1 MSEARDAVKAHYG
14 RGGIAERILAKVAP
28 DGNPEAR
35 LTVDRFYPY
44 DQLHARG
51 LEATADHTK
60 PLGLGPGATVLDIG
74 SGLGGPARFMAVTFG
89 CAVTGIDLTPEFVE
103 AANEFTRRCGLP
115 GRVTFRQGDALAL
128 PFPDASFD
136 AVTCQYVAMNIED
149 KATLLRQAARVLKR
163 GGRLAF
169 SLVLAGNGRAP
180 DYPLPWSGDGAGSFL
195 IDAGA
200 LRQAFADSGLS
211 IGAWTDESEKVREF
225 TVRMRGNN
233 AGLEQISARTR
244 DFSQRLGNFGEA
256 IADGR
261 LVPVFVLATR

>member
-14 RGGIAERILAKVAP
+14 RGGLTERILAKVVP
-28 DGNPEAR
+28 DGNPDER
-35 LTVDRFYPY
+35 VTVDRFYPF

-60 PLGLGPGATVLDIG
+60 PLGLRPGSTVLDIG

-89 CAVTGIDLTPEFVE
+89 CSVTGIDLTPEFVE
-103 AANEFTRRCGLP
+103 AASEFTRRCGLA

-128 PFPDASFD
+128 PFADASFD

-149 KATLLRQAARVLKR
+149 KATLLKEAARVLKR

-169 SLVLAGNGRAP
+169 SLVLAGNGKAP

-195 IDAGA
+195 IGAEGLRGAFAGA
-200 LRQAFADSGLS
+200 GFS
-211 IGAWTDESEKVREF
+211 ISAWTDEGDKVQDF
-225 TVRMRGNN
+225 TIRMRGDNL
-233 AGLEQISARTR
+233 GLEQIASRTK
-244 DFSQRLGNFGEA
+244 DFAQRLGNFGEG

-261 LVPVFVLATR
+261 LAPVFILATR